1 MPSFDIVS
9 ELDMQEVDN
18 AINQARKEVEGRYD
32 FKGSSAEIK
41 WDKDKNEI
49 IFQAE
54 DEYKM
59 GAISGII
66 LNKAGKRGIDLKVFK
81 LEQIEPAGGKTL
93 RQKIKLQQG
102 LEKEVAKDIV
112 KYIKD
117 SKLKVQP
124 QIMDDKVR
132 VTSKS
137 IDELQETMSSL
148 RSQNFPVPLQYNNM
162 RS

>member
-9 ELDMQEVDN
+9 EVNIQEVDN
-18 AINQARKEVEGRYD
+18 AINQAIKEIEQRYD
-32 FKGSSAEIK
+32 FRGSNSEIK
-41 WDKDKNEI
+41 WDKKEVTILGD
-49 IFQAE
+49 

-59 GAISGII
+59 GAMKDI
-66 LNKAGKRGIDLKVFK
+66 LQSKMHRRGVDIKFLDFGPV
-81 LEQIEPAGGKTL
+81 EPAGGKL
-93 RQKIKLQQG
+93 QRQMVKIKQG
-102 LEKEVAKDIV
+102 IEKEVAKDII
-112 KYIKD
+112 KAIKD

-137 IDELQETMSSL
+137 IDELQATMAFVKSGGFL
-148 RSQNFPVPLQYNNM
+148 VPLQFENM

>member
-1 MPSFDIVS
+1 MPSFDIIS
-9 ELDMQEVDN
+9 EVNTQEVDN
-18 AINQARKEVEGRYD
+18 AVNQAIKEIEQRYD
-32 FKGSSAEIK
+32 FRGSKCEIK
-41 WDKDKNEI
+41 WDKKEI
-49 IFQAE
+49 IILGD

-59 GAISGII
+59 GAMKDI
-66 LNKAGKRGIDLKVFK
+66 LQTKMHRRSVDIKSLDFGPV
-81 LEQIEPAGGKTL
+81 EPAGGNIQ
-93 RQKIKLQQG
+93 RQLVKIKQG

-112 KYIKD
+112 KAIKD

-137 IDELQETMSSL
+137 IDELQSTMAFVKGQGFS
-148 RSQNFPVPLQYNNM
+148 VPLQFENM